1 MAHQL
6 ANPVGATTVIP
17 LVKHRFSDVNSHDLR
32 HQRATVALNASFS
45 EQVVKDLGGWNSEAM
60 SRRHAALTD
69 ETFKLAAEAV
79 AAHGTG
85 QRLRLVKSG
94 AAKRRATN

>member
-1 MAHQL
+1 
-6 ANPVGATTVIP
+6 
-17 LVKHRFSDVNSHDLR
+17 
-32 HQRATVALNASFS
+32 
-45 EQVVKDLGGWNSEAM
+45 M
-60 SRRHAALTD
+60 SRRYAALTD
-69 ETFKLAAEAV
+69 ETLKLTAEAV

>member
-1 MAHQL
+1 
-6 ANPVGATTVIP
+6 VIS
-17 LVKHRFSDVNSHDLR
+17 LVKQRFSDVNSHDLR

-45 EQVVKDLGGWNSEAM
+45 GQVVKDLSGWNSEAM
-60 SRRHAALTD
+60 SRRYAALTD
-69 ETFKLAAEAV
+69 ETLKLTAEAV